1 MDVKTLKGIATVS
14 IAKGE
19 KVGAVED
26 VVVDTQER
34 RVAAFKIESGGL
46 MHKDHRYVP
55 FGAVQSI
62 GEDAIMIPDE
72 TVLQQSYGDRA
83 SGYLALGKLGK
94 VRVVTDTG
102 TVIGH
107 LTTVHFD
114 PAVGRITEF
123 EVGKGGIGGVFSSHA
138 LVDASN
144 VTSIGEDIMVVSAN
158 AAAAGGT
165 T

>member
-1 MDVKTLKGIATVS
+1 MDVKPLKGIAAVS

-46 MHKDHRYVP
+46 IRKDHCYVP

-62 GEDAIMIPDE
+62 GDDAIMIPDE

-83 SGYLALGKLGK
+83 SGYLTLGKLGD
-94 VRVVTDTG
+94 VRVVTETG
-102 TVIGH
+102 IVIGH
-107 LTTVHFD
+107 VTTVHFD
-114 PAVGRITEF
+114 PTEGQITDF
-123 EVGKGGIGGVFSSHA
+123 EVGKGGIGGVFSSHTLIGA
-138 LVDASN
+138 AN
-144 VTSIGEDIMVVSAN
+144 VTSIGEDIMVVPASAV
-158 AAAAGGT
+158 AAGGDA
-165 T
+165 

>member
-1 MDVKTLKGIATVS
+1 MDVKPLKGIATVT

-26 VVVDTQER
+26 IVVDTQER

-46 MHKDHRYVP
+46 IRKDHCYVP
-55 FGAVQSI
+55 FSAVQSI
-62 GEDAIMIPDE
+62 GDDAIMIPDE

-83 SGYLALGKLGK
+83 SGYLTLGKFGG

-107 LTTVHFD
+107 VTTVHFD
-114 PAVGRITEF
+114 PAGGQITEF
-123 EVGKGGIGGVFSSHA
+123 EVGKGGIGGVFSSHSLIGA
-138 LVDASN
+138 GN
-144 VTSIGEDIMVVSAN
+144 VTSIGEDIMVVPASAV
-158 AAAAGGT
+158 AEGGT
-165 T
+165 A